1 MARVQGAKGRSDGNS
16 GYVRLLGDAQL
27 GQLISRLHA
36 TVITAGRELEKI
48 IQSSVTRIDD
58 LDQFLEA
65 EIMPDGVFLAHKSDL
80 KRSQVLQ
87 FARAEPDFVIFKRR
101 NNEQRCHVI
110 ELKDGD
116 AFDTKKSAGERDS
129 MHSFVEKNAQHI
141 QFRVSVHVVAFNQD
155 SRQVIYDGFKRMI
168 PPSEC
173 MTGREFCGLLEI
185 DYDEIVE
192 RRQQDADENFE
203 YFMTELLSIE
213 RVREDIRRRLR

>member
-1 MARVQGAKGRSDGNS
+1 MAQVRNAKGRSDGNS
-16 GYVRLLGDAQL
+16 GYVRLLGDERL
-27 GQLISRLHA
+27 GQLISRLHS
-36 TVITAGRELEKI
+36 TVISAGSELERI

-58 LDQFLEA
+58 LDQFLEV

-80 KRSQVLQ
+80 KKSQVLQ
-87 FARAEPDFVIFKRR
+87 TSAAEPDFVIFKRR

-155 SRQVIYDGFKRMI
+155 SRQAIYDGFKRKI
-168 PPSEC
+168 PLTEC
-173 MTGREFCGLLEI
+173 MTGREFCDLLEI
-185 DYDEIVE
+185 DYDEIVKQ
-192 RRQQDADENFE
+192 RQQDADENFE
-203 YFMTELLSIE
+203 YFMTELLSID
-213 RVREDIRRRLR
+213 RVREDIRRRLE